1 MLNRI
6 AKVNVTVVG
15 LTWIVAAGLNFVAF
29 VVLIKYVGSELPPV
43 QAAFIRYLF
52 GLIVVLP
59 LIFRN
64 GVHIFSTKHIHLHVL
79 RGIIQ
84 AMAVMLWF
92 YAVTKLPIAEVTALG
107 FVSPIFVV
115 FGAVFFLRE
124 RLTKPRIAAVVLG
137 LVGIFVILRPGFGV
151 INSGSIAM
159 LLAAPLFAASKV
171 LTKFLVKHDSG
182 STIVVYLSIF
192 AALAMAVPAISVWTQ
207 PSGVN
212 LFLLSGTALFA
223 TIAHLC
229 MAKGLAL
236 IDLTVSQPIDFLQLV
251 WTTLIGVMLFS
262 EPSVIW
268 VWIGG
273 GIVVLSATYIARLE
287 GKGNN

>member
-1 MLNRI
+1 
-6 AKVNVTVVG
+6 
-15 LTWIVAAGLNFVAF
+15 
-29 VVLIKYVGSELPPV
+29 
-43 QAAFIRYLF
+43 
-52 GLIVVLP
+52 
-59 LIFRN
+59 
-64 GVHIFSTKHIHLHVL
+64 
-79 RGIIQ
+79 
-84 AMAVMLWF
+84 MAVMLWF

-124 RLTKPRIAAVVLG
+124 QLTKPRIAAIVLG

-159 LLAAPLFAASKV
+159 LIAAPLFAATKV

-236 IDLTVSQPIDFLQLV
+236 VDLTVSQPIDFLQLV

-268 VWIGG
+268 VWVGG

-287 GKGNN
+287 GKGNH

>member
-1 MLNRI
+1 M
-6 AKVNVTVVG
+6 TVVG
-15 LTWIVAAGLNFVAF
+15 LTWIVVAGLNFVGF

-59 LIFRN
+59 LFFRN
-64 GVHIFSTKHIHLHVL
+64 GVHIFATKHIHLHVL

-84 AMAVMLWF
+84 AMAVMVWF
-92 YAVTKLPIAEVTALG
+92 FAVTKLPIAEVTALG

-124 RLTKPRIAAVVLG
+124 RLTKPRIAAVVIG

-192 AALAMAVPAISVWTQ
+192 AALAMAVPAMSVWTQ

-212 LFLLSGTALFA
+212 LFLLLGTALFA

-236 IDLTVSQPIDFLQLV
+236 VDLTVSQPIDFLQLV

-268 VWIGG
+268 VWVGG

-287 GKGNN
+287 GKGNH

>member
-1 MLNRI
+1 MLNRK
-6 AKVNVTVVG
+6 ANLNVKVAG
-15 LTWIVAAGLNFVAF
+15 LTWIVVAGLNFVGF
-29 VVLIKYVGSELPPV
+29 VVLIKYVGSDLPPV

-59 LIFRN
+59 LFVRN
-64 GVHIFSTKHIHLHVL
+64 GVQIFSTKHINLHGL
-79 RGIIQ
+79 RGFIQ

-171 LTKFLVKHDSG
+171 MTKFLVRYDSG

-192 AALAMAVPAISVWTQ
+192 AALTMAVPAISVWIQ
-207 PSGVN
+207 PSGIN
-212 LFLLSGTALFA
+212 LLLLSGTALFA
-223 TIAHLC
+223 TMAHLC
-229 MAKGLAL
+229 MARGLAL
-236 IDLTVSQPIDFLQLV
+236 VDLTVSQPIDFLQLV

-273 GIVVLSATYIARLE
+273 GIVVVSATYIARFE
-287 GKGNN
+287 SKGNH

>member
-1 MLNRI
+1 MLNR
-6 AKVNVTVVG
+6 KVNLNVTVVG
-15 LTWIVAAGLNFVAF
+15 LTWIVVAGLNFVGF

-124 RLTKPRIAAVVLG
+124 RLTKSRIAAVVIG

-159 LLAAPLFAASKV
+159 LLAAPLF
-171 LTKFLVKHDSG
+171 DC
-182 STIVVYLSIF
+182 
-192 AALAMAVPAISVWTQ
+192 
-207 PSGVN
+207 
-212 LFLLSGTALFA
+212 LL
-223 TIAHLC
+223 
-229 MAKGLAL
+229 
-236 IDLTVSQPIDFLQLV
+236 
-251 WTTLIGVMLFS
+251 
-262 EPSVIW
+262 
-268 VWIGG
+268 
-273 GIVVLSATYIARLE
+273 
-287 GKGNN
+287 

>member
-1 MLNRI
+1 MLNRK
-6 AKVNVTVVG
+6 ANLNVKVAG
-15 LTWIVAAGLNFVAF
+15 LTWIVVAGLNFVGF
-29 VVLIKYVGSELPPV
+29 VVLIKYVGSDLPPV

-52 GLIVVLP
+52 GLIVLLP
-59 LIFRN
+59 LFVRN
-64 GVHIFSTKHIHLHVL
+64 GIQIFSTKHIHLHGL
-79 RGIIQ
+79 RGFIQ

-171 LTKFLVKHDSG
+171 MTKFLVRYDSG

-192 AALAMAVPAISVWTQ
+192 AALTMAVPPTV
-207 PSGVN
+207 
-212 LFLLSGTALFA
+212 
-223 TIAHLC
+223 
-229 MAKGLAL
+229 K
-236 IDLTVSQPIDFLQLV
+236 DLDP
-251 WTTLIGVMLFS
+251 
-262 EPSVIW
+262 
-268 VWIGG
+268 
-273 GIVVLSATYIARLE
+273 
-287 GKGNN
+287 

>member
-1 MLNRI
+1 M
-6 AKVNVTVVG
+6 TVVG
-15 LTWIVAAGLNFVAF
+15 LTWIVVAGLNFVGF

-59 LIFRN
+59 LFFRN
-64 GVHIFSTKHIHLHVL
+64 GVHIFATKHIHLHVL

-124 RLTKPRIAAVVLG
+124 RLTKPRIAAVVIG
-137 LVGIFVILRPGFGV
+137 LVGIFVIFRPGFGV

-159 LLAAPLFAASKV
+159 LIAAPLFAATKV

-268 VWIGG
+268 VWAGG

>member
-1 MLNRI
+1 M
-6 AKVNVTVVG
+6 KVAG
-15 LTWIVAAGLNFVAF
+15 LTWIVVAGLNFVGF
-29 VVLIKYVGSELPPV
+29 VVLIKYVGSDLPPV

-124 RLTKPRIAAVVLG
+124 QLTKPRIAAIVLG

-159 LLAAPLFAASKV
+159 LIAAPLFAATKV

-182 STIVVYLSIF
+182 STMVGYLSIF
-192 AALAMAVPAISVWTQ
+192 AALAMAMPAISGWTQ

-212 LFLLSGTALFA
+212 LLLLSGTALFA

-236 IDLTVSQPIDFLQLV
+236 VDLTVSQPIDFLQLV

-268 VWIGG
+268 VWVGG

-287 GKGNN
+287 GKGNH